1 VKTVVWGWWPK
12 SENFVILFSILSITP
27 DVLLVIV
34 LFGECMVQDNMQYV
48 CVTMQYSDNET
59 VKPMTE

>member
-1 VKTVVWGWWPK
+1 
-12 SENFVILFSILSITP
+12 VILFSILSITP

>member
-1 VKTVVWGWWPK
+1 
-12 SENFVILFSILSITP
+12 VILFSILSITF

-34 LFGECMVQDNMQYV
+34 LFCECMVQDNVQYV

-59 VKPMTE
+59 VKLMTE